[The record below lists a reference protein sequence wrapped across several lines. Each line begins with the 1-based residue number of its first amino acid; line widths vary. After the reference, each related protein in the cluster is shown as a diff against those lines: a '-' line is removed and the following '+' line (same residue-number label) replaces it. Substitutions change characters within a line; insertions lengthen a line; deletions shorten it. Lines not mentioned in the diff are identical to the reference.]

1 MNDSTI
7 YNEDAYNKFADEFHR
22 VIHGPNI
29 RKVDLKWLE
38 PRAKSAG
45 IRTNF
50 GSYGWRSAIS
60 SRIAPKTVYL
70 GSSKVRLP
78 HPTAGSGHSGTQ
90 PECRPRHGLHGG
102 R

>member
-78 HPTAGSGHSGTQ
+78 HP
-90 PECRPRHGLHGG
+90 
-102 R
+102 